1 MRKMYDDE
9 PSGMFRGWLVLAGLF
24 VTMTVTS
31 GLGFYAQGVVL
42 DALVAEQGFSVSI
55 AGAGTGI
62 FFATSG
68 IAGYYAGGL
77 LTKFDARLVM
87 TIGSLVGAI
96 GLALLGQVR
105 NEIQMVIVMVIFG
118 IGFALTSLVPGST
131 IVTRWF
137 VRKRSIA
144 LSIASSGL
152 SLGGIAITPVI
163 ATIVDADS
171 LVYWAPRL
179 AVAFLIGMLPAVW
192 FLIHPAPE
200 PLGLRPDGDPP
211 LASGAP
217 PPPLEG
223 VDFKEAARSRYFI
236 LISVTFI
243 IVMAAQVGAIQHTFK
258 MTKDRI
264 DIETARAALMVLS
277 GTSVVARIVG
287 GIAALKISL
296 TKLTAFLMAVQ
307 SVGIAILAI
316 GDSTFEILAGAVIL
330 GTAMGNLL
338 MFHPLLLAE
347 AFGVKDYAR
356 IYGMGSLLM
365 IFGVGSGPFLV
376 GFIRDISSYRSAFA
390 VLTIFAIAGL
400 AFLGAAGK
408 PPRFQS
414 SAVEHQAKRSGQQHG
429 RPTLGTV
436 QTLTPAHQ
444 IEQPATPPRRRVAVI
459 DRGAALGEARLGVS
473 KSATGTIPHKGS
485 DQDN

>member
-1 MRKMYDDE
+1 MYDDE
-9 PSGMFRGWLVLAGLF
+9 PSGIFRGWLVLAGLF
-24 VTMTVTS
+24 VTMAVTS

-42 DALVAEQGFSVSI
+42 DALVAEQGFSVSM

-68 IAGYYAGGL
+68 IAGYYAGSL
-77 LTKFDARLVM
+77 LTKYDARLVM
-87 TIGSLVGAI
+87 TIGSLVGAT

-137 VRKRSIA
+137 VRKRAIA

-163 ATIVDADS
+163 ATVIDADS

-179 AVAFLIGMLPAVW
+179 AIAFLVGMLPAVW

-264 DIETARAALMVLS
+264 DIDTARAALMVLS
-277 GTSVVARIVG
+277 GTSVVARILG
-287 GIAALKISL
+287 GIAALKMSL

-307 SVGIAILAI
+307 SLGIAILAI
-316 GDSTFEILAGAVIL
+316 GDTTFVILLGSVIL

-376 GFIRDISSYRSAFA
+376 GFIRDVSSYRSAFA
-390 VLTIFAIAGL
+390 VITIFAITGL
-400 AFLGAAGK
+400 IFLAAAGK
-408 PPRFQS
+408 PPS
-414 SAVEHQAKRSGQQHG
+414 VVPSGGEHAANVRSQQHVHKPG
-429 RPTLGTV
+429 QAVRTLI
-436 QTLTPAHQ
+436 PADQ
-444 IEQPATPPRRRVAVI
+444 IEEPSMPTRRRVAVI
-459 DRGAALGEARLGVS
+459 DRGAAMGEDRLGMS
-473 KSATGTIPHKGS
+473 QSAARAIPHKGS
-485 DQDN
+485 D

>member
-1 MRKMYDDE
+1 MYDDE
-9 PSGMFRGWLVLAGLF
+9 PSGIFRGWLVLAGLF
-24 VTMTVTS
+24 VTMAVTS

-42 DALVAEQGFSVSI
+42 DALVVEQGFSVSI

-77 LTKFDARLVM
+77 LTKYDARLVM
-87 TIGSLVGAI
+87 TIGSLVGAT

-105 NEIQMVIVMVIFG
+105 NEVQMVIVMVIFG

-137 VRKRSIA
+137 VRKRAIA

-163 ATIVDADS
+163 ATVIDADS

-179 AVAFLIGMLPAVW
+179 AIAFLVGMLPAVW

-264 DIETARAALMVLS
+264 DIDTARAALMVLS
-277 GTSVVARIVG
+277 GTSVVARILG
-287 GIAALKISL
+287 GIAALKMSL

-307 SVGIAILAI
+307 SLGIAILAI
-316 GDSTFEILAGAVIL
+316 GDTTFVILLGSVIL

-376 GFIRDISSYRSAFA
+376 GFIRDVSSYRSAFA
-390 VLTIFAIAGL
+390 VITIFAVAGL
-400 AFLGAAGK
+400 IFLAAAGK
-408 PPRFQS
+408 PPS
-414 SAVEHQAKRSGQQHG
+414 VVPSGGEHAANVRSQQHVHKPG
-429 RPTLGTV
+429 RAVRTLI
-436 QTLTPAHQ
+436 PADQ
-444 IEQPATPPRRRVAVI
+444 IEEPSIPTRRRVAVI
-459 DRGAALGEARLGVS
+459 DRGAAMGEDRLGMS
-473 KSATGTIPHKGS
+473 QSAARAIPHKGS
-485 DQDN
+485 D

>member
-1 MRKMYDDE
+1 MYDDE
-9 PSGMFRGWLVLAGLF
+9 PSGIFRGWLVLAGLF
-24 VTMTVTS
+24 VTMAVTS

-42 DALVAEQGFSVSI
+42 DALVVEQGFSVSI

-77 LTKFDARLVM
+77 LTKYDARLVM
-87 TIGSLVGAI
+87 TIGSLVGAT

-105 NEIQMVIVMVIFG
+105 NEAQMVIVMVIFG

-137 VRKRSIA
+137 VRKRAIA

-163 ATIVDADS
+163 ATVIDADS

-179 AVAFLIGMLPAVW
+179 AVAFLVGMLPAVW

-211 LASGAP
+211 LASGTP

-264 DIETARAALMVLS
+264 DIDTARAALMVLS
-277 GTSVVARIVG
+277 GTSVVARILG
-287 GIAALKISL
+287 GIAALKMSL

-307 SVGIAILAI
+307 SLGIGILAI
-316 GDSTFEILAGAVIL
+316 GDTTFVILLGSVIL

-390 VLTIFAIAGL
+390 VITIFAVAGL
-400 AFLGAAGK
+400 IFLAAAGK
-408 PPRFQS
+408 PPS
-414 SAVEHQAKRSGQQHG
+414 VVPSGGEHAANVRSQQHVHKPG
-429 RPTLGTV
+429 RAVRTLI
-436 QTLTPAHQ
+436 PADQ
-444 IEQPATPPRRRVAVI
+444 IEEPSIPTRRRVAVI
-459 DRGAALGEARLGVS
+459 DRGAAMGEDRLGMS
-473 KSATGTIPHKGS
+473 QSAARAIPHKGS
-485 DQDN
+485 D